1 MPSVIKKI
9 LPLTELTGV
18 RPGEEGK
25 SPGSA
30 TKAKLENT
38 NVKEGKKAMPTVN
51 FLINIVKYALH
62 LSIGKVQETEEEE
75 NAEICFYVWLCD
87 NYTLALS
94 LIIILL

>member
-1 MPSVIKKI
+1 MLTVISLPNAINCKKKKI

-38 NVKEGKKAMPTVN
+38 SVKEGKT
-51 FLINIVKYALH
+51 
-62 LSIGKVQETEEEE
+62 S
-75 NAEICFYVWLCD
+75 NA
-87 NYTLALS
+87 NS
-94 LIIILL
+94 

>member
-1 MPSVIKKI
+1 MPSTAKKKKI

-38 NVKEGKKAMPTVN
+38 SVKEGKT
-51 FLINIVKYALH
+51 
-62 LSIGKVQETEEEE
+62 S
-75 NAEICFYVWLCD
+75 NA
-87 NYTLALS
+87 NS
-94 LIIILL
+94 